1 MRERERERERERLS
15 GGEEEGRTL
24 LILAQIDDRWLHYWV
39 KHCTHNVIQTII
51 RIITIG
57 IQTQG

>member
-1 MRERERERERERLS
+1 MRERERLS